1 MEWAISQPKSLK
13 QSTQDGC
20 NIFTTEI
27 INIGS
32 GSVAIRELFNLDWRL
47 SEMQLT
53 VTLTSRSPPSILQTL
68 YGRDFKFHGRAEN
81 RREN

>member
-1 MEWAISQPKSLK
+1 MGHLTTKLFNKVRKTVA
-13 QSTQDGC
+13 
-20 NIFTTEI
+20 IFTTEI

-53 VTLTSRSPPSILQTL
+53 VILTSRSPPSILQTL